1 MFLVGGRV
9 SFWAALRSKAR
20 VFFIPLPR
28 AVAHETQILK
38 SYSCSFYQSEGTFT
52 RVFAVYIG

>member
-9 SFWAALRSKAR
+9 SFWAPLGSKVR
-20 VFFIPLPR
+20 IFFIPLPR
-28 AVAHETQILK
+28 AVAHETQILN
-38 SYSCSFYQSEGTFT
+38 SYSCSFYQSEGTLT